1 MPVYLTSLSEMVTM
15 PIAVNTEEYID
26 VWCNTATDTSW
37 KIRVGDVIAVKWN
50 ADENDREY
58 TWCTVLA
65 ARHTQSHSTL
75 TLLHE
80 QGVDVPGHP
89 DGEATHVTYNWTVYT
104 SGYQN
109 KWVVYN
115 FDNAA
120 EHAERV
126 IAFVNEVEHGVTST
140 LDDCWDESGVRDH
153 LTIANLSGVPGDF
166 DDNEGDNQA
175 FIINDDENASHV
187 YTDQE
192 WTSMYGGNVDEW
204 YGGWY

>member
-15 PIAVNTEEYID
+15 PVAVNTEEYID
-26 VWCNTATDTSW
+26 VWCNTATDAAW
-37 KIRVGDVIAVKWN
+37 KIRVGDVISVKWN
-50 ADENDREY
+50 ADDDDREY
-58 TWCTVLA
+58 TWCTVLD
-65 ARHTQSHSTL
+65 ARHTHSHSTL

-80 QGVDVPGHP
+80 QAVDVPGHP
-89 DGEATHVTYNWTVYT
+89 DGEATHVTYNWKVNTC
-104 SGYQN
+104 GYQS

-120 EHAERV
+120 EHAEHV
-126 IAFVNEVEHGVTST
+126 LAFVSEVDFDDTFT
-140 LDDCWDESGVRDH
+140 FDDCWDENGVMNH
-153 LTIANLSGVPGDF
+153 LRITNLSGLPGDF

-187 YTDQE
+187 YTTQE
-192 WTSMYGGNVDEW
+192 WSNMYGDEW